1 MKKLFYFAVVLL
13 GFAACNKDE
22 NQEGSI
28 DNQTTINAEL
38 ISQATDFIENA
49 LSDYG
54 SYEPDQIVRLLA
66 GKEFQQWCYLEY
78 DSSWSEIISN
88 YYSFGKGNDV
98 GGFGADYYTFSA
110 DGTVSRRYVV
120 TAIAPPDN
128 VFEVEGEW
136 AFDPASRKLTTTFLT
151 DAGESIREFTLRALG
166 EKIFVWDEVKNDTM
180 KNKLRYFRSV
190 YIVQ

>member
-1 MKKLFYFAVVLL
+1 MKKLLFLAVLLL

-22 NQEGSI
+22 NQEGPI
-28 DNQTTINAEL
+28 DN
-38 ISQATDFIENA
+38 QATDFIEGV
-49 LSDYG
+49 LRDYG
-54 SYEPDQIVRLLA
+54 SYDPDQISPLLV
-66 GKEFQQWCYLEY
+66 GTEFCKSYYLEY
-78 DSSWSEIISN
+78 DSSWSEILALLHK
-88 YYSFGKGNDV
+88 YD
-98 GGFGADYYTFSA
+98 GFGADYYTFSA
-110 DGTVSRRYVV
+110 DGTVSWRYVV